1 MALRPFKAPARII
14 GHRGAAGSAPEN
26 TLAAFRRAAH
36 EGASW
41 IETDAKLTADNAI
54 VMFHDDLLERT
65 TSGKGAVARATLAEL
80 RMLDAGSSFSPAFAG
95 EKIPTLKETVGVL
108 ADLGLDCHLEIKP
121 SPGRE
126 IETGGTVIG
135 ELARLWP
142 SERPLPLVSS
152 FSRASLKAARE
163 RQPEWPMGAL
173 FDDHPRDWLEWARAI
188 GAVSIHCWHKTLTQ
202 SWARAIK
209 DQGFLLLVY
218 TVNDIDHAR
227 QLFGWGVDSVFTD
240 MPGRLLEAG
249 LG

>member
-14 GHRGAAGSAPEN
+14 GHRGAAGYAPEN
-26 TLAAFRRAAH
+26 TLAAFRKAAA
-36 EGASW
+36 EGATW
-41 IETDAKLTADNAI
+41 IEADAKLTCDNAI

-65 TSGKGAVARATLAEL
+65 TNGTGPMAKARLADV
-80 RMLDAGSSFSPAFAG
+80 RKLDAGSWFSPAFAG
-95 EKIPTLKETVGVL
+95 EKVPTLKETIGLL
-108 ADLGLDCHLEIKP
+108 ADLDLECNLEIKP
-121 SPGRE
+121 CPGRE
-126 IETGGTVIG
+126 VETGATVIE

-142 SERPLPLVSS
+142 KGRPLPLVSS
-152 FSRASLKAARE
+152 FSRASQKAARE
-163 RQPEWPMGAL
+163 RQPDWPMGAL
-173 FDDHPRDWLEWARAI
+173 FADHPHDWLEWARAI
-188 GAVSIHCWHKTLTQ
+188 GAVSVHCWHKTLTQ

-218 TVNDIDHAR
+218 TVNDVDHAR